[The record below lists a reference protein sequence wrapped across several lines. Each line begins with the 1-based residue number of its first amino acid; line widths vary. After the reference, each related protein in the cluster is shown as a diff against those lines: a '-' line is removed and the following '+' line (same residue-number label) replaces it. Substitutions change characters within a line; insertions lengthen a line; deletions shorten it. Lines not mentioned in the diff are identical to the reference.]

1 MKATRL
7 AERSEG
13 TRMTDLAMIALT
25 LVFFL
30 LAWLY
35 VRACERV

>member
-1 MKATRL
+1 
-7 AERSEG
+7 
-13 TRMTDLAMIALT
+13 MTDLAMIALT

-35 VRACERV
+35 VRACERI

>member
-1 MKATRL
+1 
-7 AERSEG
+7 
-13 TRMTDLAMIALT
+13 MTDFLMVGLT
-25 LVFFL
+25 LAFFL